1 MFTEEML
8 DEMFAEMCE
17 RDGYS
22 TWWEAEEAWERYEA
36 EITALS
42 APYSPKKNVLR
53 GFIGKDVETL
63 YKGFTAEEKRL
74 FWRSIVKNIRMDRE
88 RNITVDYL

>member
-1 MFTEEML
+1 MFTTEML

-36 EITALS
+36 EM
-42 APYSPKKNVLR
+42 VER
-53 GFIGKDVETL
+53 GVPTEM
-63 YKGFTAEEKRL
+63 AEEFFSEMAWEL
-74 FWRSIVKNIRMDRE
+74 
-88 RNITVDYL
+88 

>member
-22 TWWEAEEAWERYEA
+22 TWWEAEEAWEGYEA
-36 EITALS
+36 EMVA
-42 APYSPKKNVLR
+42 R
-53 GFIGKDVETL
+53 GVPAAM
-63 YKGFTAEEKRL
+63 AEEFFSAMAWEL
-74 FWRSIVKNIRMDRE
+74 
-88 RNITVDYL
+88 